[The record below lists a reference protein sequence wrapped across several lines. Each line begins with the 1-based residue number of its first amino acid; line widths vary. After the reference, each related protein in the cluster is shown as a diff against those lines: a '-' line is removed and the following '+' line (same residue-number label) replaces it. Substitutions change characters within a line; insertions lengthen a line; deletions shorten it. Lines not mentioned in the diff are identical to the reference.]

1 MPPPHL
7 QIDAHAHVFAAST
20 TLAPDRRYTPTE
32 EAPLASYLRE
42 LDAAGITHG
51 VLVQPSFL
59 GTDNRYLLSC
69 LSQSDRLR
77 GVVVID
83 AEADDRILAMMKAA
97 GVVGMR
103 LNLIGKTSDF
113 VLEDPWQKLFARVA
127 QAGWHVELHTE
138 ARNLPPLLAA
148 LWPSG
153 VAIVVDHFGRP
164 DPQQGMRDP
173 GIRALLDKA
182 GSKRIWVKFCG
193 PYRCGADV
201 APYAAEYLTQLGA
214 GRIVW
219 GSDFPWTQHSAGMTY
234 RKSRDW
240 LDAWIPDPDLR
251 RQVLER
257 SAANLFDFRA

>member
-1 MPPPHL
+1 MPNPPL
-7 QIDAHAHVFAAST
+7 QIDTHAHAFTAT
-20 TLAPDRRYTPTE
+20 TKLAPGRRYTPNE
-32 EAPLASYLRE
+32 DAPLGHYLSE

-59 GTDNRYLLSC
+59 GTDNSYLLSC

-83 AEADDRILAMMKAA
+83 PEADDRILATMKGA

-103 LNLIGKTSDF
+103 LNLIGVTTDF
-113 VLEDPWQKLFARVA
+113 MQEDPWQRLFARVA
-127 QAGWHVELHTE
+127 KAGWHIELHTD
-138 ARNLPPLLAA
+138 ACRLPALLDA

-164 DPQQGMRDP
+164 DPKQGMQDP
-173 GIRALLDKA
+173 GILALLAKA
-182 GSKRIWVKFCG
+182 GSKRIWVKFSG
-193 PYRCGADV
+193 PYRCGGDV
-201 APYAAEYLTQLGA
+201 DAYAAAYLKHLGP

-219 GSDFPWTQHSAGMTY
+219 GSDFPWTQHSAGMSY

-240 LDAWIPDPDLR
+240 LDAWIPDR
-251 RQVLER
+251 HIRQQVLET
-257 SAANLFDFRA
+257 SAANLFGFPV